1 MNKDK
6 QDATKWPANDEWLVS
21 LDISSNTITQKSGFT
36 PVSKVI
42 CICFSFTRVG
52 KVISLF
58 NLKTFTLIVSAH
70 PYYARKF
77 TRHVTFE
84 SER

>member
-1 MNKDK
+1 MSQTGQLTTSGLSPKI
-6 QDATKWPANDEWLVS
+6 LVTTR
-21 LDISSNTITQKSGFT
+21 LHKRAVFT